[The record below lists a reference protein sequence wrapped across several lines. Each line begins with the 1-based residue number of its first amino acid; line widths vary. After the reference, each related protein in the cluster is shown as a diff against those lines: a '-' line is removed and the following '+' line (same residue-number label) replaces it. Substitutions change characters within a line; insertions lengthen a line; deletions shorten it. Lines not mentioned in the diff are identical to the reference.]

1 MPWEPDVYRRFADH
15 RERPGYELLARIPEI
30 APRSIVDL
38 GCGTGSLTGALAARW
53 PTATVIGV
61 DSSAEMIA
69 TASATQH
76 DVEWRMEDI
85 TTWEPARPFDV
96 IYSNAALHWLDDH
109 QQLFSRLR
117 SYLAPG
123 GVLAVQMPDNWR
135 APTHRVLVDTIDDG
149 DWPQAA
155 RDALMRDRLSAPG
168 DYAQWVRPAEV
179 DMWRT
184 TYFQELEGEDPVWTW
199 VSGAILVP
207 VLAEMSDTERSEFEK
222 AVKNTYRVAYPQGP
236 NGTTTV
242 GFSRLF
248 LVARALSP

>member
-1 MPWEPDVYRRFADH
+1 MPWEPDVYLRFADH
-15 RERPGYELLARIPEI
+15 RERPGYEMLTRIPEI

-38 GCGTGSLTGALAARW
+38 GCGTGTLTGALAARW
-53 PTATVIGV
+53 PTATVVGI

-69 TASATQH
+69 EASATPH
-76 DVEWRMEDI
+76 DVEWHMTDI
-85 TTWEPARPFDV
+85 TTWEPARPFDL
-96 IYSNAALHWLDDH
+96 IYSNATLHWLDDH
-109 QQLFSRLR
+109 QQLFPRLR

-135 APTHRVLVDTIDDG
+135 APTHRVLVDTIDNG
-149 DWPQAA
+149 DWPRAA

-168 DYAQWVRPAEV
+168 DYAQWVQPSEV

-199 VSGAILVP
+199 VSGSILVP
-207 VLAEMSDTERSEFEK
+207 VLAAMNATERSDFEH
-222 AVKNTYRVAYPQGP
+222 AVKNAYRMAYPQGP
-236 NGTTTV
+236 NNTTTV